1 MILGLIVACEIGFW
15 AVIVLGLFA
24 RYILKARRLGLVLI
38 ALAPVIDL
46 VLLTLTA
53 VHLRSGADAEWA
65 HGLAAVYIGFSIA
78 YGHRMVR
85 WADIT
90 FSRRFDHGPPLA
102 RLSGTDYTV
111 ACWKDVARTLLATVT
126 STLVLF
132 GLIWLVGNPAE
143 TTALEQWYGILLVI
157 LGIEVVWAVSYTIWP
172 RPLKKINVAIQL

>member
-24 RYILKARRLGLVLI
+24 RYILKAKRLGLILI

-78 YGHRMVR
+78 YGHKMVR

-90 FSRRFDHGPPLA
+90 FSHRFAHGPALA

-111 ACWKDVARTLLATVT
+111 ACWKDVARTLLATVI
-126 STLVLF
+126 STLVIF
-132 GLIWLVGNPAE
+132 GLIWLVGNPAK
-143 TTALEQWYGILLVI
+143 TTALEQWYGILMVI
-157 LGIEVVWAVSYTIWP
+157 FGIEVVWAVSYTIWP
-172 RPLKKINVAIQL
+172 RPLKQNTVAI